1 MVTTTT
7 YAFFDTYG
15 LIDFLTAGGPVEST
29 TTMMYEV
36 FEVGV
41 VARNLGSAAA
51 RSLLLFGIVIG
62 VTIVQFRFSRG
73 RVMYGG

>member
-1 MVTTTT
+1 M
-7 YAFFDTYG
+7 
-15 LIDFLTAGGPVEST
+15 TAGGPVEAT

-41 VARNLGSAAA
+41 EARNLGSAAA
-51 RSLLLFGIVIG
+51 RSLLLFAVVIG

-73 RVMYGG
+73 RVTYGG

>member
-1 MVTTTT
+1 
-7 YAFFDTYG
+7 
-15 LIDFLTAGGPVEST
+15 
-29 TTMMYEV
+29 MMYEV